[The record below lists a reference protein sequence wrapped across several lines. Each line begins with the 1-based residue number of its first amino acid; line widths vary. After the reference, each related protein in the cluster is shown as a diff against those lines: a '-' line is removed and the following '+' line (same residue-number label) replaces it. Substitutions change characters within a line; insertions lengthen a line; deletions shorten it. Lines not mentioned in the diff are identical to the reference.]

1 MVATPELW
9 DLRVA
14 EDLTVEQD
22 FPVLSAVRIQRA
34 RDGLCPP
41 PSTQGWG
48 TETHPN
54 VFVTE
59 AGMPADSSSS
69 PRFGLWTENG
79 ISEEGKKP
87 PQDLAV
93 SSSRAL
99 LGFQEVLPD
108 FFKLPV
114 CVRYVCKQKKSLCLD
129 HGLLFY
135 EDGGGVCVC
144 LVLAKA
150 LGRGIKAEA
159 LLRW

>member
-1 MVATPELW
+1 M
-9 DLRVA
+9 
-14 EDLTVEQD
+14 
-22 FPVLSAVRIQRA
+22 
-34 RDGLCPP
+34 
-41 PSTQGWG
+41 
-48 TETHPN
+48 
-54 VFVTE
+54 
-59 AGMPADSSSS
+59 
-69 PRFGLWTENG
+69 
-79 ISEEGKKP
+79 
-87 PQDLAV
+87 